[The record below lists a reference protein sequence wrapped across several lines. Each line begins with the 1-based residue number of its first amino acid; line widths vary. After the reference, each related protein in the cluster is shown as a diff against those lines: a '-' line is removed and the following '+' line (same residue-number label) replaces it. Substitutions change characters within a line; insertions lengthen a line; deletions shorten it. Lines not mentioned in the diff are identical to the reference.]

1 MNNPSKRYLKLYK
14 ESGCILANYQTQ
26 KDDDESIIIPFENN
40 ESSGRFK
47 FSRKKGLE

>member
-1 MNNPSKRYLKLYK
+1 MNNKSKRYLKLYK
-14 ESGCILANYQTQ
+14 ESGCMSANYQTE
-26 KDDDESIIIPFENN
+26 KDDESIIIPLENN